1 MKRLDEILSR
11 HGSGVISAGTPDALP
26 DAPDE
31 GPGDPDCA
39 VCHGA
44 GFVRRERPVDDPRF
58 GKAEPCDCV
67 LAEAEDE
74 RRRRLERISNL
85 GSLTRFTF
93 GTLRREGRTGA
104 GTGFAAAY
112 DAARAF
118 AAGPEGWLVFAGS
131 SGTGKTHL
139 AAAVANERIQLGQ
152 PVLFMSVP
160 DLLDHLRAGY
170 DATDEELRYE
180 RLFEQVR
187 QAPLLILDDIDAAA
201 PTDWAKEKLFQIVN
215 GRYNEVLPTVFT
227 CARRPE
233 DLEDRRLSTRLCDE
247 VVSRVF
253 VLDGEAAAKS
263 AYREIGGMSRD
274 RLATMNFGN
283 FDQRP
288 PGLQREEQDSLES
301 ASQAAARYAESP
313 SGWLLLQGPNGC
325 GKTHL
330 ASAIANV
337 ALRAGRSVFFAVVPE
352 LLDHLRRSFAPDRAA
367 SYDDIFEDVRAVDLL
382 VLDDLG
388 AQVSSPWAQEKL
400 YQIVNYRTLAG
411 LPTVVTTDLGNDD
424 LAEVYPRIWARIADP
439 RVNAHVSILAPHYT
453 LGETVRPR
461 MTRRR
466 R

>member
-1 MKRLDEILSR
+1 M
-11 HGSGVISAGTPDALP
+11 
-26 DAPDE
+26 
-31 GPGDPDCA
+31 
-39 VCHGA
+39 
-44 GFVRRERPVDDPRF
+44 RRQRPVDDPRF

-93 GTLRREGRTGA
+93 ATLLPEGRTA
-104 GTGFAAAY
+104 AVAGFAAAY

-118 AAGPEGWLVFAGS
+118 AAAPEGWLVFAGA

-139 AAAVANERIQLGQ
+139 AAAIANERIQRGQ

-170 DATDEELRYE
+170 DASDEELSYE
-180 RLFEQVR
+180 RVFEQVR
-187 QAPLLILDDIDAAA
+187 QAPLLVLDDIDAAA
-201 PTDWAKEKLFQIVN
+201 PTDWAREKLFQIVN
-215 GRYNEVLPTVFT
+215 GRYNETLPTVFT
-227 CARRPE
+227 SARAPE
-233 DLEDRRLSTRLCDE
+233 DLDDRRLATRLGDAA
-247 VVSRVF
+247 VSRVF
-253 VLDGEAAAKS
+253 VLDAQPATQAT
-263 AYREIGGMSRD
+263 YREIGGMSRD

-283 FDQRP
+283 FDPRP
-288 PGLQREEQDSLES
+288 AGLQREEQDSLES
-301 ASQAAARYAESP
+301 AFHAAMRYAENP

-337 ALRAGRSVFFAVVPE
+337 ALRAGRSTFFAVVPE
-352 LLDHLRRSFAPDRAA
+352 LLDHLRRSFAPDRTT
-367 SYDDIFEDVRAVDLL
+367 SFDDVFEDVRAVELL

-400 YQIVNYRTLAG
+400 YQIVNRRTLAG
-411 LPTVVTTDLGNDD
+411 LPTVVTTDLGNDE
-424 LAEVYPRIWARIADP
+424 LAEAYPRIWARIADP
-439 RVNAHVSILAPHYT
+439 RQNAHVSILAPHYT
-453 LGETVRPR
+453 LGDLARPR
-461 MTRRR
+461 PSRRR